1 MQKVSCLG
9 QGELV
14 EQNIVRCV
22 QPELEVGE
30 SEGALQTDERVLSR
44 DVQPTT

>member
-1 MQKVSCLG
+1 MHKVSCLS

-22 QPELEVGE
+22 QPELKVGE
-30 SEGALQTDERVLSR
+30 SEGVLKTDE
-44 DVQPTT
+44 